1 MIDIAP
7 ILTTSPIPKIKK
19 IIRDDQKLPEK
30 RQSPQNEDNKEDKA
44 TETGTQHIDEI
55 V

>member
-7 ILTTSPIPKIKK
+7 ILTTPPIPKIKK
-19 IIRDDQKLPEK
+19 IIRDDKKPPEK
-30 RQSPQNEDNKEDKA
+30 RQSPQNEGNKEDKS
-44 TETGTQHIDEI
+44 TQNGTQHIDEI